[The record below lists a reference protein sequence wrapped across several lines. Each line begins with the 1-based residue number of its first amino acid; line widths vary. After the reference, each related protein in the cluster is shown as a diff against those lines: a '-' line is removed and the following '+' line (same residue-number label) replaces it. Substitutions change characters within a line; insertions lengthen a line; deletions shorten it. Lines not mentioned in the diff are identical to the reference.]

1 MRPDCKLNFIFSN
14 ESAKYFFF
22 DVVTKDCFS
31 FFHWNQITVLSNR
44 FISTKIILLTK
55 QLFFDR
61 SLSEEEKWVEV
72 LCCTWLK
79 SNWMVPEREWIA
91 SWKLCVCLDEPSNEQ
106 KISEAKVLRF
116 LALLFKQEPF
126 LHFWVG
132 SSSSSSS
139 VPFEFEFDSPF
150 FWFSVPPPTWLSQLV
165 S

>member
-1 MRPDCKLNFIFSN
+1 VRPDCKLNFIFPMRVQN
-14 ESAKYFFF
+14 
-22 DVVTKDCFS
+22 TFS
-31 FFHWNQITVLSNR
+31 LLLWLRIVFLSFIEIKLPFYTNR

-61 SLSEEEKWVEV
+61 SLGEEKWVEV